1 MELKE
6 QKKKDTIILEVKGR
20 LDTTNYGELEKKLT
34 ELFDNNE
41 KNILLNFHE
50 LDYVSSAGLRVLL
63 LFLKRAKAENGSLA
77 ICDLK
82 KNIEDI
88 FKISGFNTLFEIY
101 DNQNDVLG
109 E

>member
-6 QKKKDTIILEVKGR
+6 QKKKDTIILAVKGR

-34 ELFDNNE
+34 GLFDNNN
-41 KNILLNFHE
+41 KNVLLNFQE

-63 LFLKRAKAENGSLA
+63 LFLKRAKAKNGNLA

-101 DNQNDVLG
+101 DTQNDVFG